1 MTLTFYRVFDYLYLI
16 LVDNEIAGKIVFSNK
31 QELIILDIQGWFYHD
46 IKSIL
51 LDKLLLELGL
61 NYITL
66 NTLTRYK
73 EYYEELGFR
82 IDTTIDNNSIKMIYD
97 EKSQCVNVI

>member
-1 MTLTFYRVFDYLYLI
+1 MTLTFYHVFHSLYLI
-16 LVDNEIAGKIVFSNK
+16 LVDNEITGKIVFNK
-31 QELIILDIQGWFYHD
+31 EREIIILDIYGWFYHD

-61 NYITL
+61 DYITL
-66 NTLTRYK
+66 NTLTKYK

-82 IDTTIDNNSIKMIYD
+82 KDKTIDNKSIRMKYTC
-97 EKSQCVNVI
+97 KK

>member
-1 MTLTFYRVFDYLYLI
+1 MALSFYRVFDYLYLI
-16 LVDNEIAGKIVFSNK
+16 LVNNEIAGKIVFSTK
-31 QELIILDIQGWFYHD
+31 QELNILDIQGWFYHD

-66 NTLTRYK
+66 NTLTKYK

-82 IDTTIDNNSIKMIYD
+82 IDKTIDNNSLKMIYD
-97 EKSQCVNVI
+97 INNQCDNVI